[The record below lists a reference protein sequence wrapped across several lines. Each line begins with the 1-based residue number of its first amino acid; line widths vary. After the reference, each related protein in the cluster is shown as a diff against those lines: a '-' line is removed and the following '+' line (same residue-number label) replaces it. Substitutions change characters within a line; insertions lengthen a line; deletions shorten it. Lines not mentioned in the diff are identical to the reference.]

1 MSNYLIGIKNK
12 EFNNPLV
19 YIFIVFML
27 SSFCYE
33 VYSKNEIL
41 SIFYILSF
49 FIFIFYFKGIFISI
63 ILFLF
68 FISALNN
75 SIVFYSYQPKN
86 IECIR
91 VTEVNDY
98 YGRGKVNG
106 RIVNLSNLNSK
117 ISIGDKIIVEGEFN
131 KNLNI
136 TKGIIG
142 DYKIIEYKK
151 LKNDVISKIY
161 KRRVKLFKK
170 ISQKLGIK
178 KAALISSVAFG
189 YKSELDQDYKSLM
202 KNLGISHI
210 ISISGMHL
218 ALVYSILRRVFGVKL
233 SLIIA
238 FAYVL
243 FTGSPTSAIRAYI
256 MILILNLGI
265 IFKRNYNQL
274 ASISLAGIILLLIKP
289 YEIYDLGFILS
300 FLATLGIILLN
311 KKLNKKLYKLPNSIR
326 NTVCISI
333 SAQIFTFPIIL
344 LYFNEISL
352 NFLIGNIIVI
362 PLINL
367 LIIIGNVLIILEPIK
382 EAFNFCLYICY
393 YIIKYIDVIMYK
405 LDKILF
411 ELMYFHYSIAYFYVG
426 LIITY
431 YFYKKGFKIFI
442 YYPLI
447 IFIYISLLIYSPIP
461 KIRYYYDGALLISYK
476 GENII
481 IQTGEKINK
490 EKLKKITN
498 ANKIVKDLNK
508 INIGNKII
516 IYKDKNNYILKTNK
530 EKYLLVVNYEKINFD
545 YDIINFRKGD
555 INEINIFDGNVI
567 EKN

>member
-12 EFNNPLV
+12 EFNNHLI

-75 SIVFYSYQPKN
+75 NILFYCYQPKN
-86 IECIR
+86 IEYIR
-91 VTEVNDY
+91 VTEVNNY
-98 YGRGKVNG
+98 YGKGKING

-117 ISIGDKIIVEGEFN
+117 VSIGDKLIVKGEFN
-131 KNLNI
+131 KNLNL

-142 DYKIIEYKK
+142 DYKIIEYEEF
-151 LKNDVISKIY
+151 KNDIIS
-161 KRRVKLFKK
+161 
-170 ISQKLGIK
+170 
-178 KAALISSVAFG
+178 
-189 YKSELDQDYKSLM
+189 KSELDQDYKSLM
-202 KNLGISHI
+202 KNLGISNI

-218 ALVYSILRRVFGVKL
+218 ALVYSILRKVFGVKL

-238 FAYVL
+238 FIYVL
-243 FTGSPTSAIRAYI
+243 FTGAPASAIRAYI

-265 IFKRNYNQL
+265 VFKRNYSSL
-274 ASISLAGIILLLIKP
+274 AAISLAGIILLLIKP
-289 YEIYDLGFILS
+289 YEIYDLGFIFS
-300 FLATLGIILLN
+300 FLATLGIILFN
-311 KKLNKKLYKLPNSIR
+311 KKLNKMLYKLPNSLR
-326 NTVCISI
+326 NTVAISI

-362 PLINL
+362 PFINILVIMGNFLIF
-367 LIIIGNVLIILEPIK
+367 LEPIK
-382 EAFNFCLYICY
+382 VIFNFCLYICH
-393 YIIKYIDVIMYK
+393 YIIKYIDIIMYK
-405 LDKILF
+405 LDEISF
-411 ELMYFHYSIAYFYVG
+411 ELVYFHYSIAYFYIG
-426 LIITY
+426 LLIAY
-431 YFYKKGFKIFI
+431 YFYKRGFKVFI
-442 YYPLI
+442 YYPLV
-447 IFIYISLLIYSPIP
+447 IFIYVSLLIYSPIP

-481 IQTGEKINK
+481 VQTSEKVNE
-490 EKLKKITN
+490 EKLKKITIS
-498 ANKIVKDLNK
+498 NKIVKDLNK
-508 INIGNKII
+508 INIGNKIML
-516 IYKDKNNYILKTNK
+516 YKEKDNYILKTDK
-530 EKYLLVVNYEKINFD
+530 EKYVLFVNYEKINFD

-555 INEINIFDGNVI
+555 INEINIFNGKVI

>member
-12 EFNNPLV
+12 EFNNHLI

-75 SIVFYSYQPKN
+75 NILFYSYQPKN
-86 IECIR
+86 IEYIR
-91 VTEVNDY
+91 VTEVNNY
-98 YGRGKVNG
+98 YGKGKVNG

-117 ISIGDKIIVEGEFN
+117 VSIGDKLIVKGEFN
-131 KNLNI
+131 KNLNL

-142 DYKIIEYKK
+142 DYKIIEYEEF
-151 LKNDVISKIY
+151 KNDIISKIY
-161 KRRVKLFKK
+161 KRRIKLFKK
-170 ISQKLGIK
+170 ISQKLGTK

-189 YKSELDQDYKSLM
+189 YKSELDKDYKSLM

-218 ALVYSILRRVFGVKL
+218 ALVYSILRKVFGVKL

-238 FAYVL
+238 FIYVL
-243 FTGSPTSAIRAYI
+243 FTGAPASAIRAYI

-265 IFKRNYNQL
+265 VFKRNYSPL
-274 ASISLAGIILLLIKP
+274 AAISLAGIILLLIKP
-289 YEIYDLGFILS
+289 YEIYDLGFIFS
-300 FLATLGIILLN
+300 FLATLGIILFN
-311 KKLNKKLYKLPNSIR
+311 KKLNKRLYKLPNLLR
-326 NTVCISI
+326 NTVAISI

-362 PLINL
+362 PFINILVIMGNFLIF
-367 LIIIGNVLIILEPIK
+367 LEPIK
-382 EAFNFCLYICY
+382 VIFNFCLYICH
-393 YIIKYIDVIMYK
+393 YIIKYIDIIMYK
-405 LDKILF
+405 LDAISF
-411 ELMYFHYSIAYFYVG
+411 ELVYFHYSIAYFYIG
-426 LIITY
+426 LLISY
-431 YFYKKGFKIFI
+431 YFYKREFKVFI
-442 YYPLI
+442 YYPLV
-447 IFIYISLLIYSPIP
+447 IFIYVSLLIYSPIP

-481 IQTGEKINK
+481 VQTSEKVNE
-490 EKLKKITN
+490 EKLKKITIS
-498 ANKIVKDLNK
+498 NKIVKDLNK
-508 INIGNKII
+508 INIGNKIML
-516 IYKDKNNYILKTNK
+516 YKEKDNYILKTDK
-530 EKYLLVVNYEKINFD
+530 EKYLLFVNYEKINFD

-555 INEINIFDGNVI
+555 INEINIFNGKVI

>member
-12 EFNNPLV
+12 EFNNHLI

-75 SIVFYSYQPKN
+75 NILFYSYQPKN
-86 IECIR
+86 IEYIR
-91 VTEVNDY
+91 VTEVNNY
-98 YGRGKVNG
+98 YGKGKVNG

-117 ISIGDKIIVEGEFN
+117 VSIGDKLIVKGEFN
-131 KNLNI
+131 KNLNL

-142 DYKIIEYKK
+142 DYKIIEYEEF
-151 LKNDVISKIY
+151 KNDIISKIY
-161 KRRVKLFKK
+161 KRRIKLFKK
-170 ISQKLGIK
+170 ISQKLGTK

-218 ALVYSILRRVFGVKL
+218 ALVYSILRKVFGVKL

-238 FAYVL
+238 FIYVL
-243 FTGSPTSAIRAYI
+243 FTGAPASAIRAYI

-265 IFKRNYNQL
+265 VFKRNYSPL
-274 ASISLAGIILLLIKP
+274 AAISLAGIILLLIKP
-289 YEIYDLGFILS
+289 YEIYDLGFIFS
-300 FLATLGIILLN
+300 FLATLGIILFN
-311 KKLNKKLYKLPNSIR
+311 KKINKRLYKLPNLLR
-326 NTVCISI
+326 NTVAISI

-362 PLINL
+362 PFINILVIMGNFLIF
-367 LIIIGNVLIILEPIK
+367 LEPIK
-382 EAFNFCLYICY
+382 VIFYFCLYICH
-393 YIIKYIDVIMYK
+393 YIIKYIDIIM
-405 LDKILF
+405 
-411 ELMYFHYSIAYFYVG
+411 
-426 LIITY
+426 
-431 YFYKKGFKIFI
+431 
-442 YYPLI
+442 
-447 IFIYISLLIYSPIP
+447 
-461 KIRYYYDGALLISYK
+461 
-476 GENII
+476 
-481 IQTGEKINK
+481 
-490 EKLKKITN
+490 
-498 ANKIVKDLNK
+498 
-508 INIGNKII
+508 
-516 IYKDKNNYILKTNK
+516 
-530 EKYLLVVNYEKINFD
+530 
-545 YDIINFRKGD
+545 
-555 INEINIFDGNVI
+555 
-567 EKN
+567 